1 MKTRRRGDG
10 KKTKKRPLRPF
21 GRVVHVNG
29 KAWSYRV
36 TGSTV
41 AIRDPDASMTVYV
54 PHTKFTGMNW
64 QELEDTSRKGNP
76 GYSIAP
82 QDVKDFIENGL
93 EPVCYKDQHYRFTS
107 RNRGYERPGK
117 A

>member
-1 MKTRRRGDG
+1 MKTRNRGG
-10 KKTKKRPLRPF
+10 QGKKRPLRPLHKK
-21 GRVVHVNG
+21 VHVNG
-29 KAWSYRV
+29 RAWSYRV

-41 AIRDPDASMTVYV
+41 AIRDPDGTSTVYV

-93 EPVCYKDQHYRFTS
+93 EPVKYKDQHYRFTS